1 MITVRRSI
9 WHEPRPT
16 DAPPIGRLDWLLV
29 GVFAAAAVLEGI
41 VRPDLAWRPL
51 VTVLALALLPA
62 LLWRRSRPLLAVL
75 VGWGVAGLLSVLQL
89 TADAGDLGLL
99 SMMAVLILLY
109 SLVRW
114 GSGREMVL
122 GTAFVTVVVALGM
135 YAASA
140 GWAEVLGASAL
151 LLMIVALAAVF
162 RYRADLWQRQ
172 QREIRNEE
180 RVALARELHDTVA
193 HHVSAIAV
201 QAQAGGVVAGTQPEK
216 AAEVLAAIESEASRT
231 LAEMRSMVR
240 VLREEEAVAYAP
252 QRGVADLPALAR
264 ADATPTVEVSLNG
277 SLTRLA
283 PSVDAALYR
292 LAQESLTNAVRH
304 ARGATRVDD
313 RRTPGGRRR
322 QAACQRR
329 RTDRAGASP
338 GAWVRPAGH
347 GRTRPAPR
355 RIVLRGTGARG
366 WLGGRGRAAGGGA
379 GMSIRVVVADDQD
392 LVRTGLV
399 MILGAQPDLEVVG
412 EAADGLAA
420 LDLAT
425 RLRPDVLLVDI
436 RMPGLDGVEVTRRL
450 AGPDVTDPMAVV
462 VITTFDLDEYVLGAL
477 RAGARGFLLKD
488 AGPELLV
495 QAIHAAAD
503 GDALIAPNVTR
514 RLLATFADQAP
525 AVPVQPVDPLTER
538 EEEVL
543 ALVARGRTNA
553 EIATELF
560 VGLSTVKTHVASLM
574 TKLGARNRVE
584 IAMWAYDTRRVRA
597 D

>member
-9 WHEPRPT
+9 WHEPRPA

-51 VTVLALALLPA
+51 VMVLALALLPA
-62 LLWRRSRPLLAVL
+62 LLWRRSRPLLAAL

-89 TADAGDLGLL
+89 TANTGDLGLF

-114 GSGREMVL
+114 GSGRELVL

-135 YAASA
+135 YASSA

-151 LLMIVALAAVF
+151 LLMIVALAVVF

-240 VLREEEAVAYAP
+240 VLREEEAVAYSP
-252 QRGVADLPALAR
+252 QLGVADLPALAR
-264 ADATPTVEVSLNG
+264 ADATPTVEVSLHG

-283 PSVDAALYR
+283 PPVDAALYR

-304 ARGATRVDD
+304 ARGATRVGIDVRREGDAVRLRVSDD
-313 RRTPGGRRR
+313 GQTEPG
-322 QAACQRR
+322 
-329 RTDRAGASP
+329 
-338 GAWVRPAGH
+338 
-347 GRTRPAPR
+347 PAPAPGFGLLGMAER
-355 RIVLRGTGARG
+355 AQL
-366 WLGGRGRAAGGGA
+366 LGG
-379 GMSIRVVVADDQD
+379 S
-392 LVRTGLV
+392 LS
-399 MILGAQPDLEVVG
+399 
-412 EAADGLAA
+412 
-420 LDLAT
+420 
-425 RLRPDVLLVDI
+425 
-436 RMPGLDGVEVTRRL
+436 
-450 AGPDVTDPMAVV
+450 AGP
-462 VITTFDLDEYVLGAL
+462 
-477 RAGARGFLLKD
+477 
-488 AGPELLV
+488 GPEGGWVVEAVLPV
-495 QAIHAAAD
+495 E
-503 GDALIAPNVTR
+503 ALA
-514 RLLATFADQAP
+514 
-525 AVPVQPVDPLTER
+525 
-538 EEEVL
+538 
-543 ALVARGRTNA
+543 
-553 EIATELF
+553 
-560 VGLSTVKTHVASLM
+560 
-574 TKLGARNRVE
+574 
-584 IAMWAYDTRRVRA
+584 
-597 D
+597 